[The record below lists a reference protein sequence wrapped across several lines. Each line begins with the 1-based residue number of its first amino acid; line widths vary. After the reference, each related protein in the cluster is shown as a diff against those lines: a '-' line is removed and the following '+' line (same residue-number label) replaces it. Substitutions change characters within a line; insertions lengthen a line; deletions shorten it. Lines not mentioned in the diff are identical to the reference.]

1 MKGNVLVLT
10 VSRVIWSVSG
20 SIVYPYL
27 SLYFLELGGTKPQ
40 IGLVNALAGLVGM
53 FLFPVGG
60 YIADKSG
67 RAKLIGVATF
77 LYATSFIFYILAP
90 NWQWLAVGMA
100 YQQLV
105 LFYMPA
111 MNAIMADSIP
121 VGARG
126 KILSLTMVLPEA
138 VRIFTPYVGGWLIS
152 VLTLQPAM
160 RLGYTLS
167 FFIGALVAYM
177 RFKYLKETVENRSD
191 IGKDIPRI
199 FRESYADIVK
209 STRWVLLNLRGYAII
224 AMFLTF
230 VNAMVM
236 PFWIIYAMDVIGL
249 SEYSWGSILLVA
261 GVTKVALSLGI
272 GNFVDR
278 WGARRCI
285 LIGLIMTIPALL
297 GFILSQN
304 FFQTAAVY
312 FVLVAG
318 NSFIWISSNVLLA
331 DSIPRRTRGRVMAT
345 LGQGVGVGISGGGY
359 TRGFLLFIPATV
371 GSILGGYI
379 YEYSP
384 SLPWLIQALVLSL
397 CDSRLYSRQ

>member
-77 LYATSFIFYILAP
+77 LYATSFFFFILAP

-152 VLTLQPAM
+152 VYTLQPAM

-167 FFIGALVAYM
+167 FFIGALVALM
-177 RFKYLKETVENRSD
+177 RFKYLKETVENGSD
-191 IGKDIPRI
+191 IGKDISGI

-209 STRWVLLNLRGYAII
+209 STRWVLSNLRGYAII

-230 VNAMVM
+230 VNAIVM

-249 SEYSWGSILLVA
+249 SEYS
-261 GVTKVALSLGI
+261 
-272 GNFVDR
+272 
-278 WGARRCI
+278 
-285 LIGLIMTIPALL
+285 
-297 GFILSQN
+297 
-304 FFQTAAVY
+304 
-312 FVLVAG
+312 
-318 NSFIWISSNVLLA
+318 
-331 DSIPRRTRGRVMAT
+331 
-345 LGQGVGVGISGGGY
+345 
-359 TRGFLLFIPATV
+359 
-371 GSILGGYI
+371 
-379 YEYSP
+379 
-384 SLPWLIQALVLSL
+384 
-397 CDSRLYSRQ
+397 